1 MNAKQDIGSK
11 PVKVFQS
18 GDCCVE
24 VFINNTIENRHMV
37 QYAEVSFA
45 KLSPQEGFTKGAEIL
60 RQTDLPAAI
69 VTLGA
74 AHDWIRRLTQGGRQG
89 I

>member
-1 MNAKQDIGSK
+1 MNTKQDMKSE

-24 VFINNTIENRHMV
+24 VFINNTIENGHMV
-37 QYAEVSFA
+37 RYAAVSFA
-45 KLSPQEGFTKGAEIL
+45 KRSPQGRFTKGTGIL

-74 AHDWIRRLTQGGRQG
+74 AHDWIRRLTPGGRQG